1 MLIKFAISFIG
12 SLLVLANY
20 KALRKPFNLLI
31 AFILASALLAVG
43 IYLVLHF
50 KGDRTWFS
58 GTTSPFFALLLLMI
72 TRTLYKS
79 RNGNDMIFH
88 MRSFYP
94 LQHENRFVT
103 VREKRITM
111 LVTLLSAAIPVTIF
125 EIFFRN

>member
-1 MLIKFAISFIG
+1 MLIKIAISFIA

-20 KALRKPFNLLI
+20 KALRKPLNLLI
-31 AFILASALLAVG
+31 AFILASAVMAVG

-58 GTTSPFFALLLLMI
+58 GTTSPFLALLLLVV
-72 TRTLYKS
+72 TRTIYKH
-79 RNGNDMIFH
+79 RNGQDIIFH

-103 VREKRITM
+103 AREKRITM
-111 LVTLLSAAIPVTIF
+111 LVTLLSAAIPVTVF